1 VKRAHPELWGCNV
14 NIGQIEQVI
23 EIEPLMEPVE
33 IPDRPPEAEPV
44 PLSWEVVPA

>member
-1 VKRAHPELWGCNV
+1 M

-33 IPDRPPEAEPV
+33 IPDRHPEAEPA
-44 PLSWEVVPA
+44 PRRTEGVPA